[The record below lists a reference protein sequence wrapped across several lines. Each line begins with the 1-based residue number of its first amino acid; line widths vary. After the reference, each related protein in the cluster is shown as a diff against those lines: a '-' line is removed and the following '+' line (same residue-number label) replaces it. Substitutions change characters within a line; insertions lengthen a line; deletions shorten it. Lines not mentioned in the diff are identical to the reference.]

1 MAEKNEA
8 KIVIALL
15 IMFVY
20 FLFFFFYLQNSN
32 ADVNA
37 LFRLFKDFIE
47 QCNTYQVGLAAHACK

>member
-20 FLFFFFYLQNSN
+20 LLFFFLQNSN